1 MSNRILTDRL
11 DNLDE
16 LIDDASYQINKL
28 MECGQPF
35 IDESMKKITLEVR
48 RAEILMML
56 NEYQRSL

>member
-11 DNLDE
+11 DSLDE

-28 MECGQPF
+28 IECGQPI